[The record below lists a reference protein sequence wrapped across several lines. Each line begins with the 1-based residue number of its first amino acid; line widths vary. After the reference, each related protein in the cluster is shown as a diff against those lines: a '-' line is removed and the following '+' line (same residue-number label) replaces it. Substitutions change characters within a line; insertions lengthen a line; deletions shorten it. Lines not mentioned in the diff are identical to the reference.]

1 MIYISLPLQQEV
13 MPSADPLKIPQ
24 EKNETLISILE
35 QIVELRDISEYIPV
49 IDPSS
54 DLKDRVSGLKAVLD
68 QIVNDSCDWVCTL

>member
-54 DLKDRVSGLKAVLD
+54 DLKDRVFGLKAVLD